1 MVGLTSWAKA
11 TSLAILHPR
20 SDPETLVP
28 AALFQSLSPSVPVAV
43 KVEETR
49 KEAATLSAA
58 SCSGLGSG
66 AEAAVEAESGHFHL
80 AGVQELQTKVCCQ
93 VYFVARYVTANI
105 SCDCRRRVISFLKMF
120 FSPGHRVHGTLSW
133 QEPEMT
139 KRRCYLLPYHD
150 EQA

>member
-1 MVGLTSWAKA
+1 MLGFGVGGRGSR
-11 TSLAILHPR
+11 R
-20 SDPETLVP
+20 S
-28 AALFQSLSPSVPVAV
+28 
-43 KVEETR
+43 
-49 KEAATLSAA
+49 
-58 SCSGLGSG
+58 
-66 AEAAVEAESGHFHL
+66 ESGHFDL

-105 SCDCRRRVISFLKMF
+105 SCGCRRRVISVLKSF
-120 FSPGHRVHGTLSW
+120 FSPEHRVHGTLSW